1 MFLLPG
7 MKVSPRACYRGGP
20 WSVRVEEN
28 VSDILGL
35 TVPPPHLP
43 HMMSIPGFPE
53 QSSVSAAVSVQKA
66 LSPGGRGCGEQGPGC
81 GRCWSLQIAAGLVP
95 LPSATPSA
103 AAHVCPLGPRAE
115 ASAIPPQRCAP
126 AKLPLSVSLLATLNS
141 LSSCRSSS
149 PRPSPPFSSHPHV

>member
-7 MKVSPRACYRGGP
+7 MKVSPRGCYRGGP

-35 TVPPPHLP
+35 TVPPPPPP
-43 HMMSIPGFPE
+43 HDEHSRF
-53 QSSVSAAVSVQKA
+53 SRTKFCFRCVSVQKA

-95 LPSATPSA
+95 SPSATPSA
-103 AAHVCPLGPRAE
+103 AAHVCPLASRAE
-115 ASAIPPQRCAP
+115 ASAFPPQRCAP
-126 AKLPLSVSLLATLNS
+126 AGLPLSVSLLATLNS
-141 LSSCRSSS
+141 LSSRRSSS